1 MAIYTVYA
9 PRRVAAP
16 EAEPMALA
24 FIKEGFN
31 WPALFFP
38 LIWLVVRRLWLVL
51 LLYVVAFAV
60 IGALGRALAEDA
72 VFFDFSSPSPSC
84 LRSRRTTCADGRS
97 GARAGGWSASSKAAT
112 CSRRSGAIS
121 AGFSPANLLAPGE
134 APDLPPPPR
143 IAPTFTSDHST
154 PVVGLF
160 PQGQSG

>member
-38 LIWLVVRRLWLVL
+38 LIWLVVRRLWVVL
-51 LLYVVAFAV
+51 LGYVLVGAAIAALSGTVADDATFFISLGFAFLF
-60 IGALGRALAEDA
+60 ALEANNLRRWTLERNGWRPVGIVEGRNLLEAERRYFSRLLAGE
-72 VFFDFSSPSPSC
+72 P
-84 LRSRRTTCADGRS
+84 
-97 GARAGGWSASSKAAT
+97 
-112 CSRRSGAIS
+112 
-121 AGFSPANLLAPGE
+121 LAPGE

-143 IAPTFTSDHST
+143 VTPTFTSEHST

-160 PQGQSG
+160 PQGQS

>member
-24 FIKEGFN
+24 FIKDRFN

-51 LLYVVAFAV
+51 VGYLVVIAA
-60 IGALGRALAEDA
+60 IGALGRALTEEAT
-72 VFFDFSSPSPSC
+72 FFV
-84 LRSRRTTCADGRS
+84 
-97 GARAGGWSASSKAAT
+97 
-112 CSRRSGAIS
+112 S
-121 AGFSPANLLAPGE
+121 AGFAFLFALEANNLRRWTLERNGWRLVGIVEGGNLLEAERRYFSRLLAGDPLAPGE

-143 IAPTFTSDHST
+143 IAPTFTSEHST

-160 PQGQSG
+160 PQGQS